1 MYSTHILGEMHFYL
15 LHQTIFLLYNLLVVN
30 EISLHQLFSHLVCL
44 AAHWVLEQS
53 CSLSVSSSLFFF
65 LDKDKSDSK
74 KTVVTSDSNSAASA
88 DSLKD
93 PSEKAKDMTFD
104 PTVSE
109 GNLPT
114 VPAAQGSKKDPLSL
128 RNKLKKV
135 RATFTSLWTKQI
147 QQKPGESGPTCFANF
162 FYFNYTF

>member
-1 MYSTHILGEMHFYL
+1 MSRL
-15 LHQTIFLLYNLLVVN
+15 
-30 EISLHQLFSHLVCL
+30 
-44 AAHWVLEQS
+44 
-53 CSLSVSSSLFFF
+53 SLFFF

-109 GNLPT
+109 VNHPSI
-114 VPAAQGSKKDPLSL
+114 PAVQGSKKDPLTL

-135 RATFTSLWTKQI
+135 REVLTRIYELSKI
-147 QQKPGESGPTCFANF
+147 QQKPGEYGSTCFTKYF
-162 FYFNYTF
+162 HFNYMQLCSY

>member
-1 MYSTHILGEMHFYL
+1 MSL
-15 LHQTIFLLYNLLVVN
+15 L
-30 EISLHQLFSHLVCL
+30 SLFS
-44 AAHWVLEQS
+44 
-53 CSLSVSSSLFFF
+53 F
-65 LDKDKSDSK
+65 LDKDKLDSK
-74 KTVVTSDSNSAASA
+74 KTVVTSDSNSA

-114 VPAAQGSKKDPLSL
+114 VPAAQGSKKDPLTL

-135 RATFTSLWTKQI
+135 RATFTRVYELNKYNKSLENLVLPALPNIFILITQGDCALI
-147 QQKPGESGPTCFANF
+147 HEHS
-162 FYFNYTF
+162 